1 MLSFRQ
7 EVSFVILKNGN
18 VFLDGKIKKCDVR
31 FSQSIIG
38 IGEFADEEY
47 IDAEGKFVFPGF
59 IDIHTH
65 GGGGGDFMDAEEESF
80 EGALRFHAEN
90 GTTSVLATSVT
101 APVADIEKMLAVT
114 RKFMNKKTDRGA
126 RVIGAHV
133 EGPYISL
140 KNKGAQHERHLRV
153 PALDPYG
160 FILDSC
166 DVIKT
171 VTVSPELDGAAEMI
185 EKMTAKGIVVSGGHD
200 DGYFEK
206 VKEALDAGMT
216 HCTHI
221 WCAMSGAK
229 MRNGKRTAGLLE
241 TALLSDKLT
250 VEVIADNCHI
260 SPLMLE
266 LIYKLKGSG
275 KMCLVSDCLRG
286 GGMKEDERLYKL
298 GSKNDPD
305 AVDFIVSGGVA
316 RLPDNSRLAGSVMPL
331 AQMLKNVVRDAKI
344 PLEEAV
350 KTVTDTPAEIIHEK
364 NIGKIKPG
372 NKADFCIM
380 SKDLV
385 PLMTIID
392 GKTVYEKGRC

>member
-1 MLSFRQ
+1 M
-7 EVSFVILKNGN
+7 SFVILKNGN

-31 FSQSIIG
+31 FSQSITG

-80 EGALRFHAEN
+80 ERALRFHAEN

-171 VTVSPELDGAAEMI
+171 VTV
-185 EKMTAKGIVVSGGHD
+185 
-200 DGYFEK
+200 
-206 VKEALDAGMT
+206 
-216 HCTHI
+216 
-221 WCAMSGAK
+221 
-229 MRNGKRTAGLLE
+229 
-241 TALLSDKLT
+241 
-250 VEVIADNCHI
+250 
-260 SPLMLE
+260 
-266 LIYKLKGSG
+266 
-275 KMCLVSDCLRG
+275 
-286 GGMKEDERLYKL
+286 
-298 GSKNDPD
+298 
-305 AVDFIVSGGVA
+305 
-316 RLPDNSRLAGSVMPL
+316 
-331 AQMLKNVVRDAKI
+331 
-344 PLEEAV
+344 
-350 KTVTDTPAEIIHEK
+350 
-364 NIGKIKPG
+364 
-372 NKADFCIM
+372 
-380 SKDLV
+380 
-385 PLMTIID
+385 
-392 GKTVYEKGRC
+392 